1 MSKFIIAIAVA
12 LGLTFGTISFSA
24 LNGITKDAVAC
35 QDKGSSK
42 DKGED
47 KGQEA

>member
-24 LNGITKDAVAC
+24 LNGITKNAVAC

-42 DKGED
+42 YKG
-47 KGQEA
+47 KEA